1 MRGLSI
7 IVEMENARQVS
18 WDDVRETIEAL
29 AREVADFSQA
39 NPGFGPEIIFVQA
52 GERDDTALL
61 EKSVRD
67 AGALDGLARLLF
79 ASIPNGRYYEVK
91 AEGLRLSHGDP
102 VIFLDSDVRP
112 ENGWLRTLVAPFKNP
127 GTIAVNG
134 HTFLECSDF
143 MSRTYALMWMFP
155 LRDGDDRFAT
165 KRALNFNNCAF
176 RRDWI
181 VESGIPMDNGF
192 KVSCTLLQ
200 NKLRQDGHT
209 LVNAPAM
216 VAHPPLRGARFF
228 IWRAL
233 VTGRDTDRKYEL
245 LKSARISKRLAH
257 AGSRWFTTIW
267 RTVRRIVGGASKVG
281 MPAWQVPAALALG
294 VSFYTLAA
302 LGQFVR
308 ATGLTS
314 DRKEFVPAYVEH
326 S

>member
-1 MRGLSI
+1 MQGPSI
-7 IVEMENARQVS
+7 IIEMENARQVS
-18 WDDVRETIEAL
+18 WDDVRETIDAL
-29 AREVADFSQA
+29 AREVASYSAA
-39 NPGFGPEIIFVQA
+39 NPGRKPEIIFVQS
-52 GERDDTALL
+52 GEQADTAVL
-61 EKSVRD
+61 EKSVAE
-67 AGALDGLARLLF
+67 AGALDGAADLVF
-79 ASIPNGRYYEVK
+79 VSVPDGRYYEVK

-102 VIFLDSDVRP
+102 IIFLDSDVRP
-112 ENGWLRTLVAPFKNP
+112 ENGWLRTLVEPFSNP
-127 GTIAVNG
+127 ATIAVNG
-134 HTFLECSDF
+134 HTFLECNDF

-181 VESGIPMDNGF
+181 VATGIPIDNGF

-233 VTGRDTDRKYEL
+233 VTGRDTDRKYAL
-245 LKSARISKRLAH
+245 LKSPSVAKRLAH

-267 RTVRRIVGGASKVG
+267 RTTRRIVGGASNVG
-281 MPAWQVPAALALG
+281 MPVWQVPAALALG
-294 VSFYTLAA
+294 ISFYTLAA